1 MTVGARRKLKI
12 WFGRFRESF
21 QNSTRSMPRRSGPE
35 GEVAAVPDA
44 VGKRRLR
51 SKSAKERGQLLWAR
65 VLMLLLGLYL
75 ASLVVA
81 LVVAVAPKVGVP
93 KGAVGVL
100 VAFTSLG
107 IWKSKEVRALADAA
121 IQSYCVSLYLDAG
134 HQGDR
139 LRAPLARLV
148 DGLLERR
155 DISYN
160 RIDIVA
166 YSFGT
171 IVAIDALFPY
181 QTEPP
186 RRFENVSTLVTI
198 ACPFDFIR
206 TYWPDY
212 FAQRFTRRP
221 DAPLRWINIY
231 APMDVM
237 ASNFRDDTRVADAEI
252 TVGVRKG
259 AVSPA
264 PRVKNLPYFV
274 RGRGDQVHALEL
286 LSLAGLRVHGE
297 YWSPDS
303 QGDPGVF
310 GAVVE
315 ALFFDST
322 CGESGSPAAAPADP
336 REQ

>member
-1 MTVGARRKLKI
+1 
-12 WFGRFRESF
+12 
-21 QNSTRSMPRRSGPE
+21 
-35 GEVAAVPDA
+35 
-44 VGKRRLR
+44 
-51 SKSAKERGQLLWAR
+51 
-65 VLMLLLGLYL
+65 MLLLGLYL

-81 LVVAVAPKVGVP
+81 LVVAVAPEVGVP
-93 KGAVGVL
+93 RGAVGVL

-107 IWKSKEVRALADAA
+107 IWKSKQIHALADAA

-155 DISYN
+155 DVSYN

-212 FAQRFTRRP
+212 FAHRYTRRQGP
-221 DAPLRWINIY
+221 PLRWINVY

-237 ASNFRDDTRVADAEI
+237 ASNFRDDTQVDDAEI

-259 AVSPA
+259 AESPA
-264 PRVKNLPYFV
+264 PPVENLPYFV
-274 RGRGDQVHALEL
+274 RGRGDQVHFLEL

-297 YWSPDS
+297 YWSSDS
-303 QGDPGVF
+303 QGDPSVF
-310 GAVVE
+310 GAVVK
-315 ALFFDST
+315 ALLLDSSRS
-322 CGESGSPAAAPADP
+322 GSGSPASTPADH
-336 REQ
+336 RVH